1 MIVEKEISLWVKA
14 LFQLFEGKTEKEKE
28 NIFKRL
34 VVILEKRKK
43 EYLLP
48 KIAKKLEKIFLKRN
62 RAEVFFAREHSPEI
76 IRKTKNKLF
85 EKFGK
90 DKKIEIKI
98 EKDLI
103 GGFRIKTSDIL
114 IKASVRDFLEELK
127 TVIKY

>member
-1 MIVEKEISLWVKA
+1 MIAEKEISFWVKA
-14 LFQLFEGKTEKEKE
+14 LLQLFEGKTETEKE
-28 NIFKRL
+28 SIFKRL
-34 VVILEKRKK
+34 VAILKKRKK

-48 KIAKKLEKIFLKRN
+48 KIVKKLEKIFLKRN
-62 RAEVFFAREHSPEI
+62 RAEVFFARKHSPEI

-90 DKKIEIKI
+90 DKKVEIKI

-103 GGFRIKTSDIL
+103 GGFRIKTSNVL
-114 IKASVRDFLEELK
+114 IKASVKDFLEELK

>member
-90 DKKIEIKI
+90 DKKVEIKI

-103 GGFRIKTSDIL
+103 GGFRIKTSNIL